1 MKSHISLLS
10 AVLMTAGL
18 LLAADPAAE
27 QKTVAGLVDKMN
39 AAAKAG
45 DEATLK
51 SLMHDDLI
59 YVHSDGRPENKA
71 EAVAAMVKTKPE
83 YSVSAVKV
91 RVHGNTAV
99 LTGKMVA
106 KLDGGARTLNLD
118 LMMTWIKAG
127 KNWQLLGRHTSRA
140 PQGS

>member
-1 MKSHISLLS
+1 MRLLTS
-10 AVLMTAGL
+10 L
-18 LLAADPAAE
+18 LLAAGLVLAADAAAD
-27 QKTVAGLVDKMN
+27 QQAVAGLVDKMN

-51 SLMHDDLI
+51 TLMHDDLV

-71 EAVAAMVKTKPE
+71 EAIAAMIKTKPE
-83 YSVSAVKV
+83 YSVSGVKV
-91 RVHGNTAV
+91 RVHGNAAV

-118 LMMTWIKAG
+118 VMMTWIKAG
-127 KNWQLLGRHTSRA
+127 KSWQLLGRHTSRA